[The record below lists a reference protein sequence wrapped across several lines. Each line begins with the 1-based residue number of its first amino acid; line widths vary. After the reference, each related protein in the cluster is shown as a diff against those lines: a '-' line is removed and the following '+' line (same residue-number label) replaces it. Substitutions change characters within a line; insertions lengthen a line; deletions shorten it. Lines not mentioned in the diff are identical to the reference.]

1 MKYRKNLLFIFV
13 FFCLLSWSARIVE
26 PKAYTIE
33 SGVESRDI
41 HAINVLSEPPQ
52 TLQVLFLGDSEIQT
66 GVLPMELWNTYGITS
81 YVCGQSGQR
90 TMESYFWLKKVLKT
104 QTPKLVV
111 LETDQFYHCRDMQT
125 ELKHMIKNTAH
136 YYFPVFKY
144 HNRWKTWGNSG
155 NIVSITERNPLK
167 GYNYHD
173 ETKPYTGRIYM
184 KETDTKEK
192 SKLFVRFWMD
202 RILNLCRENDIDVL
216 LLGIPAPLNWSYERH
231 NEVNEY
237 ALGKGVPYV
246 DLNLMAKD
254 LGMNWE
260 TDTMDGGDHLN
271 INGAKKVTAY
281 LGAYLKRNYALT
293 DFRENRMYQYWN
305 RDWKKYME
313 ITGKVPI
320 TSGDF

>member
-184 KETDTKEK
+184 KETDKKEK

-320 TSGDF
+320 ISGDF

>member
-184 KETDTKEK
+184 KETDKKEK

-246 DLNLMAKD
+246 DLNLMAKE

-320 TSGDF
+320 ISGDF